1 MYTISYEQDK
11 NDNSDIALTRT
22 SISLSDSADA
32 YTLIASFINFMI
44 INGYQRSSIIE
55 ALNDIL
61 SDSEIDNIDVLNI
74 YF

>member
-11 NDNSDIALTRT
+11 NDNSDIALTHT
-22 SISLSDSADA
+22 SISLSDDADA

-61 SDSEIDNIDVLNI
+61 SDNEIDNVNVLNI

>member
-1 MYTISYEQDK
+1 MYTISYEQDD
-11 NDNSDIALTRT
+11 NDNTDIPLTHT
-22 SISLSDSADA
+22 SISLNDGADA

-61 SDSEIDNIDVLNI
+61 SDNEIDNVNVLNI